1 MCSLNRNENYIY
13 FCPPE
18 FWRQQQRM
26 YGNIFYDRG
35 GECVKW
41 REEHLILATKDTMV
55 VSDIHNFFIT
65 LWLELGVEH
74 FTRDCIAAIAARRA
88 DKWM

>member
-1 MCSLNRNENYIY
+1 MKIIFTFVPLNSGGS
-13 FCPPE
+13 F
-18 FWRQQQRM
+18 QQRM

-55 VSDIHNFFIT
+55 VVVSDIHNFFIT
-65 LWLELGVEH
+65 L
-74 FTRDCIAAIAARRA
+74 A
-88 DKWM
+88 